1 MIDAIYIH
9 LFEIIK
15 NTVTIDCL
23 SFGSMDGVWME
34 NMHRRVCMLL
44 CSRSMY
50 LVLLL
55 MLTLPRVMS
64 NRRQAEEFNPSQRF
78 NTDRQHSQIISTIL
92 MSVHRDAVFCHPR
105 CSQVAKLDHFAES
118 HPMNR
123 NRHCRVLQRPSASP
137 LVLCCEKQRGCQR
150 YADHGTE
157 IIGSRRLA

>member
-9 LFEIIK
+9 LFEIK

-44 CSRSMY
+44 CTY
-50 LVLLL
+50 LLVLE
-55 MLTLPRVMS
+55 LTLPRVMT
-64 NRRQAEEFNPSQRF
+64 NQREAEEFSPSQRF